1 MTDET
6 ENDLNNIQK
15 DETLPN
21 ELADDQTN
29 EKESLVLS
37 ESSSIKELKSTKKK
51 SVKKFHH
58 EKLTTP
64 KVIPRHCLEKKDW
77 INLLATPSQ
86 KYSPWLNKNL
96 AINTI
101 YYYKLSQPTRY
112 KIIAKLQDRTAVVPV
127 PFVDELIHILAD
139 DHLSLE
145 EVEELFQNISKKN
158 NQKVKKTKCQNVM
171 KPVQYNES
179 LKMSKDTMLCQYNI
193 AEAFVKSILQNKNVA
208 LRKDL
213 EDLVKI
219 IQKRLTK
226 TVDNNDHLDKDGKVY
241 QQILFLSKLIANWIA
256 GVLEEVAEQN
266 EEELKKECEERRKRM
281 EADVFDE
288 SEDVSDDDHEDIL
301 IDAEKVVDNGQEK
314 NESNNKREEFSSNE
328 TNNEQSAD
336 ELIIQNETETN
347 VHDYDNN
354 VTNNITE
361 NKNEEDYERNNEQD
375 NNDDNT

>member
-1 MTDET
+1 MLTKVDFLT
-6 ENDLNNIQK
+6 VIMNTTPFSYINCSNL
-15 DETLPN
+15 
-21 ELADDQTN
+21 
-29 EKESLVLS
+29 ESL
-37 ESSSIKELKSTKKK
+37 
-51 SVKKFHH
+51 
-58 EKLTTP
+58 
-64 KVIPRHCLEKKDW
+64 C
-77 INLLATPSQ
+77 Q